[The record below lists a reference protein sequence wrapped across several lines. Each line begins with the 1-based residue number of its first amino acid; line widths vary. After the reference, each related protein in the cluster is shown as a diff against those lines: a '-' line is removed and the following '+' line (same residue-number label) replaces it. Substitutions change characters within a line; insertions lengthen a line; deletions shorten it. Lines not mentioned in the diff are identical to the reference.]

1 VADAI
6 RVQRAEALAEEHG
19 LPFVDL
25 DGLSIDAS
33 LLTIIPRS
41 LLLRAPALPIRAHGP
56 DAELVEVA
64 IADPTDFVTLDE
76 LRLTSRRPLHFV
88 VATRDDIEAAL
99 EHFAEDQASAIEVG
113 PTGGGAEA
121 TPPAVREVTEILAR
135 AASLGAS
142 DVHLIPDG
150 EKMRVRVRVDG
161 VVHDLNT
168 LDPELIPSVVAR
180 IKVLAQLN
188 IADHRRAQ
196 DGRLSLRSGGHVYDV
211 RVAVLPSVNG
221 ESVILRLLEKSR
233 SAPTLTEIGL
243 ENDMQM
249 QLERVINRRTGAL
262 LVTGPTGSG
271 KSTTVYAAL
280 ADLAQP
286 GIHVITIEDPVEYRI
301 PGLLQIQVDESA
313 DTTFS
318 SALRA
323 SLRGDPDV
331 IMVGEMRD
339 DETAQL
345 TMTAAL
351 TGHFV
356 LSTLHSNDAPGALTR
371 IVEMGVE
378 PYLTA
383 AGISAVLAQR
393 LARRLCAHCRVTHE
407 PSPAE
412 LEQLGL
418 REGSLLYRPGGCA
431 KCHRGYRG
439 RIGLF
444 QLLQVTPEVRSAVL
458 QRSTPDDLQ
467 RAAEAAG
474 MKTIWADGLAKATA
488 GLTSVD
494 ELRRVLAV

>member
-6 RVQRAEALAEEHG
+6 RLQRAQALAEEHG
-19 LPFVDL
+19 LPYVEL
-25 DGLSIDAS
+25 EGLSIDAS
-33 LLTIIPRS
+33 LLSIIPRN
-41 LLLRAPALPIRAHGP
+41 LLLRAPALPIRAN
-56 DAELVEVA
+56 DADFVEVA

-88 VATRDDIEAAL
+88 VAARDEIEAAL
-99 EHFAEDQASAIEVG
+99 EHFVADAATSVEVES
-113 PTGGGAEA
+113 TAGGAEA
-121 TPPAVREVTEILAR
+121 TPPAVREVTEIFAR

-142 DVHLIPDG
+142 DIHLVPDG
-150 EKMRVRVRVDG
+150 EKLLVRVRVDG
-161 VVHDLNT
+161 VVHELNT
-168 LDPELIPSVVAR
+168 VESDLIPAVVAR

-188 IADHRRAQ
+188 IADHRRPQ
-196 DGRLSLRSGGHVYDV
+196 DGRLALRAGGQHYDV
-211 RVAVLPSVNG
+211 RVAVLPSVSG
-221 ESVILRLLEKSR
+221 ESVILRLLEKTR
-233 SAPTLTEIGL
+233 AAPTLTEIGL

-249 QLERVINRRTGAL
+249 ELERVINRRTGAL

-280 ADLAQP
+280 ADLARP

-313 DTTFS
+313 DTTFAT
-318 SALRA
+318 ALRA

-339 DETAQL
+339 DDTAQL

-383 AGISAVLAQR
+383 AGTAAVLAQR
-393 LARRLCAHCRVTHE
+393 LARRLCVHCRVPYD
-407 PSPAE
+407 PSSVE

-418 REGSLLYRPGGCA
+418 PEGTVLHRPGGCS

-444 QLLQVTPEVRSAVL
+444 QLLQVTPEVRTAVL
-458 QRSTPDDLQ
+458 VRSTPDDLQ
-467 RAAEAAG
+467 RAAEASG
-474 MKTIWADGLAKATA
+474 MKSIWVDGLAKVAA